1 VDDLLDLTQVEGGR
15 IRISNG
21 ALSLRDEVQNLVDL
35 LRPKAVECGLEL
47 NSSICGSVPD
57 EVTGDAVRLRQILT
71 NLLSNA
77 LKFTP
82 SGKVCLAVRAPA
94 AYPADPKLRF
104 EVMDTGPGISPE
116 NLDRIFERFTQVDE
130 SATRQAGGAGIGLA
144 LCRQLSELMGGQI
157 GVNSQVGKGSTFW
170 VELPLPPVSD

>member
-1 VDDLLDLTQVEGGR
+1 
-15 IRISNG
+15 
-21 ALSLRDEVQNLVDL
+21 
-35 LRPKAVECGLEL
+35 
-47 NSSICGSVPD
+47 
-57 EVTGDAVRLRQILT
+57 
-71 NLLSNA
+71 
-77 LKFTP
+77 
-82 SGKVCLAVRAPA
+82 
-94 AYPADPKLRF
+94 
-104 EVMDTGPGISPE
+104 MDTGPGISPE